1 MDLTNQKL
9 SFIYSTLCDSTKLD
23 IQMIAIAYISF
34 VGRQMCDQKSKA
46 PENAK
51 KHLQCDMILITLLIK
66 TYKFKKPSQILS
78 YHINKKCYLT
88 VYIYIVLYVVF
99 QIDIHWNPRGCRGS
113 PVNFPV
119 PLVRKNSRPKTDPR
133 SKALRRN
140 CDTSSLSGSLARGNE
155 PSMVVLLPM

>member
-1 MDLTNQKL
+1 
-9 SFIYSTLCDSTKLD
+9 
-23 IQMIAIAYISF
+23 MIAIAYISF

-88 VYIYIVLYVVF
+88 VYIYCSI
-99 QIDIHWNPRGCRGS
+99 
-113 PVNFPV
+113 
-119 PLVRKNSRPKTDPR
+119 
-133 SKALRRN
+133 RRFS
-140 CDTSSLSGSLARGNE
+140 D
-155 PSMVVLLPM
+155 